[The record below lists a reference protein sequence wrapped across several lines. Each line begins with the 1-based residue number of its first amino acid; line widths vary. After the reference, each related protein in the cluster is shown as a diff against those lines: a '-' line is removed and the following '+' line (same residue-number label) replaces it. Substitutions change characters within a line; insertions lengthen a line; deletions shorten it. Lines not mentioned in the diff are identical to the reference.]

1 MLINNRQLDLSQICV
16 DLNLQPNLKTERA
29 CAIGHSLVEG
39 VTSTLNPTVYHI
51 PLTAG
56 STEKCRVILHENPY
70 GLSHALTACSCED
83 WQTHHRVLF
92 GLNPMS
98 SNWICPHG
106 ASVLLSLGRSD
117 TYLDFVSLPLAP
129 SVPTVEMDF
138 GLDRRRFFAAFGKK
152 YIYRWGMLGIDL
164 EMAQEAYRLRFGV
177 DSLSKLSQAQWAIAA
192 AEMQVAVRS
201 NTMMISKA
209 DEIKTAL
216 LGALG
221 AREAA

>member
-1 MLINNRQLDLSQICV
+1 MTLSNRQLDLSQICV
-16 DLNLQPNLKTERA
+16 DLHIQPNLFNERS
-29 CAIGHSLVEG
+29 CALGHSLVKG
-39 VTSTLNPTVYHI
+39 VTSTLDPTVYHV

-56 STEKCRVILHENPY
+56 STQKCRVILHERPY
-70 GLSHALTACSCED
+70 GRASALTACSCDD
-83 WQTHHRVLF
+83 WQIHHRDDL
-92 GLNPMS
+92 MS

-106 ASVLLSLGRSD
+106 ASVLLSLGRSE
-117 TYLDFVSLPLAP
+117 TYLDFVYLPEAP
-129 SVPTVEMDF
+129 PVQTGEMDF
-138 GLDRRRFFAAFGKK
+138 GADRRRFFAAFSKK
-152 YIYRWGMLGIDL
+152 YLYRWGMLGIDL

>member
-1 MLINNRQLDLSQICV
+1 MMLSNRQLDLSQICV

-56 STEKCRVILHENPY
+56 STEKCRVILHEAPY
-70 GLSHALTACSCED
+70 GRSHALTACSCDD
-83 WQTHHRVLF
+83 WQAHHRDGF
-92 GLNPMS
+92 GINPMS

-106 ASVLLSLGRSD
+106 ASVLLSLGRSE
-117 TYLDFVSLPLAP
+117 TYLDFVSLPKAP
-129 SVPTVEMDF
+129 PVQTVEMDN
-138 GLDRRRFFAAFGKK
+138 GLDRRRFFAAFSKK
-152 YIYRWGMLGIDL
+152 YLYRWGMLGIDL

-177 DSLSKLSQAQWAIAA
+177 DSLSKLKQSEWAIAA
-192 AEMQVAVRS
+192 AEMQSAVKS
-201 NTMMISKA
+201 NTIMINKA
-209 DEIKTAL
+209 GEIKTTL
-216 LGALG
+216 WGALG